1 MPNPIPLKV
10 VENLFP
16 SCSRASNELHL
27 GEPNPEC
34 ACCRMPFSAVRGRRK
49 AVRLRPLLVPVPMA
63 FEFDIC
69 GRCLALYK
77 RGGAAR
83 AGVLTA
89 VKAYCEGTEAC
100 Q

>member
-10 VENLFP
+10 VETLFP

-49 AVRLRPLLVPVPMA
+49 AVRLRPMLVSVPMSL
-63 FEFDIC
+63 EFDIC
-69 GRCLALYK
+69 RRCVDLHK
-77 RGGAAR
+77 RGGASR
-83 AGVLTA
+83 TSVFVA
-89 VKAYCEGTEAC
+89 VKAYCDGTEAT